1 VVLTCYRHVGVRG
14 GWHLLPIPASPI
26 HSASTELKL
35 PRASKYYAPVLRR
48 TKHVMCRAAGTA
60 RGLLFPHPSLSLLC
74 STRIKAIQC
83 FAPHAPIAIGNTAVS
98 DSEQSLPPFPASTTI
113 LLLHR
118 HHVNYKRYRLR
129 FFMHLTLETSSDGF
143 FFDVEIQD
151 NKNVTK
157 KSYSKKYYMII
168 CVIKQ
173 DYYQH
178 AATDLS
184 VCYMPPY
191 SLS

>member
-1 VVLTCYRHVGVRG
+1 MSQEERPEAEAASVVELPAARVRFDSQGRGVVLTCYRHVGV
-14 GWHLLPIPASPI
+14 
-26 HSASTELKL
+26 STWWLAPPSHPLRQHRIEA
-35 PRASKYYAPVLRR
+35 PNSKQVLCPPVLRR

-118 HHVNYKRYRLR
+118 HHVNYKRYRL
-129 FFMHLTLETSSDGF
+129 
-143 FFDVEIQD
+143 
-151 NKNVTK
+151 
-157 KSYSKKYYMII
+157 
-168 CVIKQ
+168 
-173 DYYQH
+173 
-178 AATDLS
+178 
-184 VCYMPPY
+184 
-191 SLS
+191 